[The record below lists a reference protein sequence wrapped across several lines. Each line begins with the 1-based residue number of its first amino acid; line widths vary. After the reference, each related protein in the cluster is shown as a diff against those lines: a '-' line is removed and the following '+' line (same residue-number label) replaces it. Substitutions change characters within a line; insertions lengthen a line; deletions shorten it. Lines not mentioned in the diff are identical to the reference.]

1 MTVQVAG
8 VAAEAAASTDTPAQ
22 TTATNNGSAKKDKNV
37 NTPLVLELSVTDP
50 GNLAL
55 TYIKLRCKAALGG
68 YSLRFWNREW
78 FRSDGKIF
86 KKISES
92 ELRADLIPNV
102 RNALKRICAQKG
114 LRRLPRV
121 TSALINNIVES
132 MTSTLI
138 VPDDQKQPCWLGP
151 ADDAKKYIVLE
162 NGLVDLDTL
171 MQGGDDLLFPHSANW
186 FSLVLLPYI
195 FEPKATSPK
204 WLQFQDEIFESDAE
218 RIALL
223 QEIFGWLIAYDNSRQ
238 KFVLFAGEGANGKS
252 VVLAVLT
259 RLLGPDNVSH
269 VPLEM
274 FGDRFQLTQTIGEL
288 ANIASEIGEV
298 TRVAEGCLKAFT
310 AGDRMYFDRKFKDGL
325 NVEPTARLL
334 FSTNNL
340 PRFSD
345 RSGGMWRRLM
355 LIPFDV
361 VIPEDKQDK
370 QLVSKLCEELP
381 GILLWAI
388 EGRRRLETNGCFT
401 EPKVCKEALEQ
412 YRTDSNPA
420 RQFLLQ
426 QFTANSTG
434 SVRCDGIYAAYV
446 QWAQETEQ
454 RPLTP
459 SEFGKE
465 VFRTFPNAEKRRLG
479 PDWDRHYCYTGIS

>member
-1 MTVQVAG
+1 MTSQVAG
-8 VAAEAAASTDTPAQ
+8 VAVEAVASTETPAQ
-22 TTATNNGSAKKDKNV
+22 TTAANNGSDKKNKNV
-37 NTPLVLELSVTDP
+37 NTPVVLKPAVTDP
-50 GNLAL
+50 WNLAL
-55 TYIKLRCKAALGG
+55 IYIKLRCKAALGG

-78 FRSDGKIF
+78 FRFDDKIF

-102 RNALKRICAQKG
+102 RNALKRICVQQG
-114 LRRLPRV
+114 LRDLPRV
-121 TSALINNIVES
+121 TSALINNVIES

-151 ADDAKKYIVLE
+151 AEGAKRYLVLE
-162 NGLVDLDTL
+162 NGLLDLDAL
-171 MQGGDDLLFPHSANW
+171 MHARDDVLFPHSANW
-186 FSLVLLPYI
+186 FSLVLLPYV
-195 FEPKATSPK
+195 FDPKATCPR
-204 WLQFQDEIFESDAE
+204 WLKFLDEIFESDAE

-238 KFVLFAGEGANGKS
+238 KFALFAGEGANGKS

-259 RLLGPDNVSH
+259 QLLGPDNMSH

-274 FGDRFQLTQTIGEL
+274 FSDRFQLTQTIGKL

-298 TRVAEGCLKAFT
+298 TRIAEGCLKAFT

-325 NVEPTARLL
+325 NIVPSARLL

-340 PRFSD
+340 PKLAD

-355 LIPFDV
+355 LMPFGI
-361 VIPEDKQDK
+361 VIPAEKQDK
-370 QLVSKLCEELP
+370 QLIAKLCQELP

-401 EPKVCKEALEQ
+401 EPKACKEALDQ

-420 RQFLLQ
+420 RQFLLE
-426 QFTANSTG
+426 QFTAKSAG
-434 SVRCDGIYAAYV
+434 SVRCDDMYAAYV
-446 QWAQETEQ
+446 QWAQGRQ
-454 RPLTP
+454 HRPLTP

-465 VFRTFPNAEKRRLG
+465 VFRTFPSAEKHRLG